1 MRHSALPPLRSTF
14 SLASLRSSFRSSRS
28 SSTASSTR
36 SRAPSTA
43 SASWNPHDT
52 FAPSATSSAS
62 SSPADELGSL
72 PYNPLSRHPP
82 RTASRQQSPVATVR
96 SILSRQSSLVDLEEE
111 QRDFGAEIGVLEPR
125 PVVFWQGLEERM
137 GGF

>member
-1 MRHSALPPLRSTF
+1 MRHSALPPLHSTF
-14 SLASLRSSFRSSRS
+14 SLASIRSSFRSSRS

-52 FAPSATSSAS
+52 FAPSASSSAS
-62 SSPADELGSL
+62 SSPADEFSSL
-72 PYNPLSRHPP
+72 SYNPLSRHPP
-82 RTASRQQSPVATVR
+82 RTAPRQQSPVATVR

-111 QRDFGAEIGVLEPR
+111 ERDFGREIGILEPR

-137 GGF
+137 GF

>member
-14 SLASLRSSFRSSRS
+14 SLASIRSSFRSSRS

-36 SRAPSTA
+36 SRALSTA
-43 SASWNPHDT
+43 STSWNPHDT
-52 FAPSATSSAS
+52 FAPSAISSATA
-62 SSPADELGSL
+62 SPADEFSSL
-72 PYNPLSRHPP
+72 SYNPLGHHPP
-82 RTASRQQSPVATVR
+82 RTPRRQQSPVATVR

-111 QRDFGAEIGVLEPR
+111 QRDFGREIGVLEPR

-137 GGF
+137 GF

>member
-14 SLASLRSSFRSSRS
+14 SLASIRSSFRSSRS

-52 FAPSATSSAS
+52 FAPSASSSA
-62 SSPADELGSL
+62 SPADEFSSL
-72 PYNPLSRHPP
+72 SYNPLGRHPP
-82 RTASRQQSPVATVR
+82 RTARRQQSPVATVR

-111 QRDFGAEIGVLEPR
+111 ERDFGREIGILEPR

-137 GGF
+137 GF

>member
-52 FAPSATSSAS
+52 FAPSASSSAS
-62 SSPADELGSL
+62 SSPADEFNSL
-72 PYNPLSRHPP
+72 SYNPLGRHPP
-82 RTASRQQSPVATVR
+82 RTMSRQHSPVATVR
-96 SILSRQSSLVDLEEE
+96 SIMSRQSSLVDLEEE
-111 QRDFGAEIGVLEPR
+111 QRDFGREIGVLEPR

-137 GGF
+137 GF